1 MNGEAGYESISQG
14 KGGPSGLGVEQTR
27 RLSSHISV
35 VNDKRH
41 TSDDQGGA
49 HSETEC

>member
-1 MNGEAGYESISQG
+1 MNGEAGYESVSQG

-35 VNDKRH
+35 INDRRH
-41 TSDDQGGA
+41 TLDDQGEA
-49 HSETEC
+49 PSETEC